1 MLKMRPFTIVPFRSG
16 SAANL
21 YSVHFHDTESDETT
35 LFLNRTDIQEMTE
48 DYEHLLVLLNTMT
61 GRFGCREQFFRFESR
76 ASNAVCALYRE
87 RNRSVKIRLCCCRL
101 GERITILGNGCI
113 KKSRTSQ
120 EDPEYQGYINDM
132 VMVDRLLAQRIAA
145 KEVVITQAMELRG
158 NLIFTHE
165 E

>member
-1 MLKMRPFTIVPFRSG
+1 MLNMRPFTIIPFRLG

-21 YSVHFHDTESDETT
+21 YSVQFHDAESDETT
-35 LFLNRTDIQEMTE
+35 LFLNRTDIKAITE

-61 GRFGCREQFFRFESR
+61 GKFGCREQFFRFESQ
-76 ASNAVCALYRE
+76 ASNSVCALYRE
-87 RNRSVKIRLCCCRL
+87 RNRTVKIRLCCCRL
-101 GERITILGNGCI
+101 GERIAILGNGCI

-120 EDPEYQGYINDM
+120 EDPEYQGYIKDM
-132 VMVDRLLAQRIAA
+132 VMVDRLLAERIAT
-145 KEVVITQAMELRG
+145 KEVIITQTMELHG

>member
-1 MLKMRPFTIVPFRSG
+1 MHPFTIIPFRLG

-21 YSVHFHDTESDETT
+21 YSIHFHDAEADETT
-35 LFLNRTDIQEMTE
+35 LFLNRTDIQQMTE
-48 DYEHLLVLLNTMT
+48 DYEHLLVLLKTMT
-61 GRFGCREQFFRFESR
+61 GRFGCREQFFRFESS

-87 RNRSVKIRLCCCRL
+87 RHRRVKIRLCCCRL
-101 GERITILGNGCI
+101 GERITILGNGCV

-120 EDPEYQGYINDM
+120 EDAEYQRYINDM

-145 KEVVITQAMELRG
+145 KEVIITPTMELGG